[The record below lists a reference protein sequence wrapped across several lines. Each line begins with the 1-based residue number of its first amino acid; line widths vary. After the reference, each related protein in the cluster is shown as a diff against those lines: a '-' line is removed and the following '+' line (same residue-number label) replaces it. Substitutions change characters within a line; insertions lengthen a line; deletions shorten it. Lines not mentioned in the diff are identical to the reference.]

1 MQLRIWIKNCS
12 NCPTKVVYS
21 LSKFS
26 MKERIVEMK
35 VMIACSRTLADEME
49 NQERYDDDEQI

>member
-1 MQLRIWIKNCS
+1 
-12 NCPTKVVYS
+12 
-21 LSKFS
+21 

-49 NQERYDDDEQI
+49 KQERYDDVIGDDDDEQI